1 MNTLNIVSLEE
12 RFELSGAMAE
22 EASIHIDTVIVV
34 L

>member
-12 RFELSGAMAE
+12 RFELSGAAE
-22 EASIHIDTVIVV
+22 NASIEIDHVVI

>member
-22 EASIHIDTVIVV
+22 EASIHIGTVEI